1 MSEYIE
7 IESESIED
15 PAGVLIH
22 TNLTLAPDGKETY
35 HSLPEMEEGSPLAQ
49 MLSAVVGLQSL
60 EIDGSQIIATYDP
73 DVPPHIIIADI
84 SDVIKE
90 FFL

>member
-7 IESESIED
+7 IESESIEE
-15 PAGVLIH
+15 PAGILIH
-22 TNLTLAPDGKETY
+22 TNLTLAAEGKETY
-35 HSLPEMEEGSPLAQ
+35 PSVTAMEEGSPLAQ
-49 MLSAVVGLQSL
+49 MLSTVAGIQTLV
-60 EIDGSQIIATYDP
+60 IDGRNLIVTADP
-73 DVPPHIIIADI
+73 DIPQHILIAEI